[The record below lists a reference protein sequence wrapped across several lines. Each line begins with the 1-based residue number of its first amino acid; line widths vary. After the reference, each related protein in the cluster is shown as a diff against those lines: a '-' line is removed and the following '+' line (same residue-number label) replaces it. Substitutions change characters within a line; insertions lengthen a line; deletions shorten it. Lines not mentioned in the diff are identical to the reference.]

1 MEKHLMGAN
10 SWFTHHLIYTI
21 VQESQG
27 GGCKKTIAPPPL
39 TLLLEII
46 LPLIEI
52 LGQVLIG
59 IHQLREVADQFLSDG
74 QDPYPRPQPNS
85 YQISL

>member
-1 MEKHLMGAN
+1 MVYQHPPPDLYY
-10 SWFTHHLIYTI
+10 SPRIP
-21 VQESQG
+21 G

-59 IHQLREVADQFLSDG
+59 IHQLIEVADQFLSDG